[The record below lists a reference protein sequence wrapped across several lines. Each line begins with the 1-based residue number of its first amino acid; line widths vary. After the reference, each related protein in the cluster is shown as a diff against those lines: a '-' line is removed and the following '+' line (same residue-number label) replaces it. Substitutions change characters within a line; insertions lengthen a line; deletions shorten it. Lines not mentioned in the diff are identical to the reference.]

1 MHKFALSLLLVLT
14 LFAQAGCASDTSP
27 EPVPDAGAG
36 HAEGY
41 TPLKPDDNQD
51 EIDREIVR
59 QLQDNHY
66 NKVDLDDAF
75 SRKFFEAYI
84 EELDGT
90 RGVFLASDIE
100 RLRERYADKL
110 DDELKDGQTQAAF
123 DIYNTYQKRRI
134 QIDQWALN
142 KIEAGIDKID
152 ITDDESFD
160 VDREDANWPANAA
173 EREALWTKQL
183 ENQIINLKLDD
194 LDDEEIA
201 KRLTQRYSNE
211 LKQLRQTEP
220 VDAFSAYMDAYTHSY
235 DPHTDYFSPRRS
247 EDFSID
253 MNLQLQGIGAELRS
267 KNGYAELV
275 RLIPGGPAA
284 KSGKLKPT
292 DRITAVGQGASGEF
306 TDVVGMRLDE
316 TVQLIR
322 GKKGSTVRLQIAPA
336 DNSQTKTVT
345 LVRDKIELKDQAA
358 RKQII
363 ELQRDGQTVD
373 VGLITLPSFYN
384 GTAADVKKLL
394 VDLKKNDKLA
404 GVVLDLRN
412 NGGGALGEAMKLTGL
427 FMNSVPAVQIRDAE
441 GKVQVLGDR
450 NNGPV
455 YDGPLAVI
463 TNRLSASASEIVAG
477 ALQDYGRAIVL
488 GSQTFGKG
496 TVQTLLPLSEGQ
508 IKLTQAKF
516 YRVTGK
522 STQDRGVTPDITF
535 PPAIDPEKIGESA
548 LPNALPWDTIEPT
561 AYPYSDEIAQL
572 LPTLKRQHSERV
584 ATDADYQY
592 RIKRIDLAR
601 EQSQKTEVSLNLDKR
616 RREQDQ
622 LKARSLALANEHRK
636 AKGEAPF
643 ENYQAFEDSEDDADP
658 AEEELGAHAGGNEDE
673 EVDAYQR
680 EAAQILI
687 DLVEAFLADEAP
699 KAQSV

>member
-1 MHKFALSLLLVLT
+1 MRKLALLLLIVLFV
-14 LFAQAGCASDTSP
+14 FAQTGCAADSSAEP

-36 HAEGY
+36 TAEGY
-41 TPLKPDDNQD
+41 TPLVPEDNQG
-51 EIDREIVR
+51 EIDREIVK
-59 QLQDNHY
+59 QLQRNHY

-75 SRKFFEAYI
+75 SEKFFNAYL

-90 RGVFLASDIE
+90 RGVFLQDDID
-100 RLRERYADKL
+100 RLRAKYANAL
-110 DDELKDGQTQAAF
+110 DDELKQGQTRAAF

-142 KIEAGIDKID
+142 RIEQGIESLDLN
-152 ITDDESFD
+152 DDESFD
-160 VDREDANWPANAA
+160 VDREDAAWPANAA

-183 ENQIINLKLDD
+183 ENQVINLKLND
-194 LDDEEIA
+194 LDTAEIE

-220 VDAFSAYMDAYTHSY
+220 MDAFSAYMDAYTHSY

-247 EDFSID
+247 EDFNID

-292 DRITAVGQGASGEF
+292 DRIIAVGQDEEGEF

-322 GKKGSTVRLQIAPA
+322 GEKGSTVRLQISPA

-363 ELQRDGQTVD
+363 EIDRNGQQVD

-384 GTAADVKKLL
+384 GTAGDVKKL
-394 VDLKKNDKLA
+394 VQELKKNDDLA
-404 GVVLDLRN
+404 GIVLDLRN

-427 FMNSVPAVQIRDAE
+427 FMNSVPAVQIRDAD
-441 GKVQVLGDR
+441 GNVQVLGDR
-450 NNGPV
+450 NDGPV
-455 YDGPLAVI
+455 YDGPLAVMV
-463 TNRLSASASEIVAG
+463 NRLSASASEIVAG

-488 GSQTFGKG
+488 GGQTFGKG
-496 TVQTLLPLSEGQ
+496 TVQTLMPLSEGQ

-516 YRVTGK
+516 YRVTGE

-535 PPAIDPEKIGESA
+535 PAAIDPSKIGESA
-548 LPNALPWDTIEPT
+548 LPNALPWDRIKPT
-561 AYPYSDEIAQL
+561 TFPYSDEIAQL
-572 LPTLKRQHSERV
+572 MDTLERGHRMRIEG
-584 ATDADYQY
+584 DPDYRY
-592 RIKRIDLAR
+592 RVDRIRLAR
-601 EQSQKTEVSLNLDKR
+601 QQTEKTRVSLNLEQR
-616 RREQDQ
+616 RTEQQ
-622 LKARSLALANEHRK
+622 TLKQQSLKLANAHRE
-636 AKGEAPF
+636 ATGEEPF
-643 ENYQAFEDSEDDADP
+643 EDYAAFEASEEGDSPQEQ
-658 AEEELGAHAGGNEDE
+658 ELGAHPSAEDGE
-673 EVDAYQR
+673 IDAYQTESAR
-680 EAAQILI
+680 ILL
-687 DLVEAFLADEAP
+687 DLVEAFIQEK
-699 KAQSV
+699 KASAA

>member
-1 MHKFALSLLLVLT
+1 MHKFAFSLLLILA

-36 HAEGY
+36 RADGY
-41 TPLKPDDNQD
+41 TPLAPDDNQD

-59 QLQDNHY
+59 QLQENHY
-66 NKVDLDDAF
+66 NKVTLDDAF
-75 SRKFFEAYI
+75 SKKFFDAYI
-84 EELDGT
+84 DELDGT
-90 RGVFLASDIE
+90 RSVFLASDIE
-100 RLRERYADKL
+100 RLRNKYANKL

-142 KIEAGIDKID
+142 TIEAGIDKID
-152 ITDDESFD
+152 INDDESFT
-160 VDREDANWPANAA
+160 VDREDSPWPADAA
-173 EREALWTKQL
+173 EREALWTQQL

-194 LDDEEIA
+194 LDDAEIA

-247 EDFSID
+247 EDFNID

-292 DRITAVGQGASGEF
+292 DRITAVAQDEDGEF

-322 GKKGSTVRLQIAPA
+322 GKKGSTVRLQISPA

-363 ELQRDGQTVD
+363 ELERDGQNVD

-394 VDLKKNDKLA
+394 VELKKNDKLA
-404 GVVLDLRN
+404 GVILDLRN

-450 NNGPV
+450 NDGPV
-455 YDGPLAVI
+455 YDGPLAVM

-477 ALQDYGRAIVL
+477 ALQDYGRAVVL

-522 STQDRGVTPDITF
+522 STQDRGVTPDIEF
-535 PPAIDPEKIGESA
+535 PPIVDPEKIGESA

-561 AYPYSDEIAQL
+561 TYPYSNEITQL
-572 LPTLKRQHSERV
+572 LDILKREHTERV
-584 ATDADYQY
+584 ATDPDYQY
-592 RIKRIDLAR
+592 RIKRIELAR
-601 EQSQKTEVSLNLDKR
+601 EQSQKTQVSLNLDKR
-616 RREQDQ
+616 RAEQAA
-622 LKARSLALANEHRK
+622 LKQQSLELANAHRR
-636 AKGEAPF
+636 AQGEEPF
-643 ENYQAFEDSEDDADP
+643 ADYQAFEDSEEEADP
-658 AEEELGAHAGGNEDE
+658 AEEDLGASSGAKDDE
-673 EVDAYQR
+673 PDAYQH
-680 EAAQILI
+680 ETAEILL
-687 DLVEAFLADEAP
+687 DLVQAFLSDQAMPAN
-699 KAQSV
+699 AA

>member
-1 MHKFALSLLLVLT
+1 MRKLALLLLIVLFV
-14 LFAQAGCASDTSP
+14 FAQTGCAADSSAEP

-36 HAEGY
+36 TAEGY
-41 TPLKPDDNQD
+41 TPLVPEDNQG
-51 EIDREIVR
+51 EIDREIVK
-59 QLQDNHY
+59 QLQRNHY

-75 SRKFFEAYI
+75 SEKFFNAYL

-90 RGVFLASDIE
+90 RGVFLHDDID
-100 RLRERYADKL
+100 RLRAKYANAL
-110 DDELKDGQTQAAF
+110 DDELKQGQTRAAF

-142 KIEAGIDKID
+142 RIEQGIESLDLN
-152 ITDDESFD
+152 DDESFD
-160 VDREDANWPANAA
+160 VDREDAAWPANAA

-183 ENQIINLKLDD
+183 ENQVINLKLND
-194 LDDEEIA
+194 LDTAEIE

-220 VDAFSAYMDAYTHSY
+220 MDAFSAYMDAYTHSY

-247 EDFSID
+247 EDFNID

-292 DRITAVGQGASGEF
+292 DRIIAVGQDEEGEF

-322 GKKGSTVRLQIAPA
+322 GEKGSTVRLQISPA

-363 ELQRDGQTVD
+363 EIDRNGQQVD

-384 GTAADVKKLL
+384 GTAGDVKKL
-394 VDLKKNDKLA
+394 VQELKKNDDLA
-404 GVVLDLRN
+404 GIVLDLRN

-427 FMNSVPAVQIRDAE
+427 FMNSVPAVQIRDAD
-441 GKVQVLGDR
+441 GNVQVLGDR
-450 NNGPV
+450 NDGPV
-455 YDGPLAVI
+455 YDGPLAVMV
-463 TNRLSASASEIVAG
+463 NRLSASASEIVAG

-488 GSQTFGKG
+488 GGQTFGKG
-496 TVQTLLPLSEGQ
+496 TVQTLMPLSEGQ

-516 YRVTGK
+516 YRVTGE

-535 PPAIDPEKIGESA
+535 PAAIDPSKIGESA
-548 LPNALPWDTIEPT
+548 LPNALPWDRIKPT
-561 AYPYSDEIAQL
+561 TFPYSDEIAQL
-572 LPTLKRQHSERV
+572 MDTLERGHRMRIEG
-584 ATDADYQY
+584 DPDYRY
-592 RIKRIDLAR
+592 RVDRIRLAR
-601 EQSQKTEVSLNLDKR
+601 QQTEKTRVSLNLEQR
-616 RREQDQ
+616 RTEQET
-622 LKARSLALANEHRK
+622 LKQQSLKLANAHRE
-636 AKGEAPF
+636 ATGEEPF
-643 ENYQAFEDSEDDADP
+643 EDYAAFEASEEGESP
-658 AEEELGAHAGGNEDE
+658 QEQELGAHPSAEDGE
-673 EVDAYQR
+673 IDAYQTESAR
-680 EAAQILI
+680 ILL
-687 DLVEAFLADEAP
+687 DLVEAFIQEK
-699 KAQSV
+699 KASAA

>member
-1 MHKFALSLLLVLT
+1 MHKFALSLLLILA

-36 HAEGY
+36 RAEGY
-41 TPLKPDDNQD
+41 TPLVPDDNQD

-59 QLQDNHY
+59 QLQENHY
-66 NKVDLDDAF
+66 NKVTLDDAF
-75 SRKFFEAYI
+75 SKKFFDAYI
-84 EELDGT
+84 DELDGT
-90 RGVFLASDIE
+90 RSVFLASDIE
-100 RLRERYADKL
+100 RLRTKYASKL

-142 KIEAGIDKID
+142 TIEAGIDKID
-152 ITDDESFD
+152 INDDESFT
-160 VDREDANWPANAA
+160 VDREDSPWPADAA
-173 EREALWTKQL
+173 EREALWTQQL

-194 LDDEEIA
+194 LDDAEIA

-247 EDFSID
+247 EDFNID

-292 DRITAVGQGASGEF
+292 DRITAVAQGDDGEF

-322 GKKGSTVRLQIAPA
+322 GKKGSTVRLQISPA
-336 DNSQTKTVT
+336 DNSQSKTVV

-363 ELQRDGQTVD
+363 ELERDGQTVD

-394 VDLKKNDKLA
+394 IELKDNDKLA
-404 GVVLDLRN
+404 GVILDLRN

-450 NNGPV
+450 NDGPV
-455 YDGPLAVI
+455 YDGPLAVM

-477 ALQDYGRAIVL
+477 ALQDYGRAVVL

-522 STQDRGVTPDITF
+522 STQDRGVTPDIEF
-535 PPAIDPEKIGESA
+535 PPVIDPEKIGESA

-561 AYPYSDEIAQL
+561 TYPYSNEITQL
-572 LPTLKRQHSERV
+572 LDILKREHTERV
-584 ATDADYQY
+584 GTDPDYQY

-616 RREQDQ
+616 RAEQAA
-622 LKARSLALANEHRK
+622 LKQQSLELANAHRR
-636 AKGEAPF
+636 AKGEEPF
-643 ENYQAFEDSEDDADP
+643 ADYQAFEDSEEEADP
-658 AEEELGAHAGGNEDE
+658 AEEDLGTQRGTEDKE
-673 EVDAYQR
+673 ADAYQH
-680 EAAQILI
+680 ESAEILL
-687 DLVEAFLADEAP
+687 DLVQAFLSDQAAP
-699 KAQSV
+699 ANAA